1 MGKKLISDSILTS
14 IANAIR
20 TKLNTVI
27 QYKPSEMA
35 DAILSIPQGGG
46 GGGITPSGTITV
58 DENHRTYD
66 CTQYAQVEVEIE
78 DPTAELTIQNN
89 GIFNVLGYKQVK
101 VNVPVGVFPSGNLNI
116 SFSGGYNVREYETVY
131 VDLLP
136 MSPKYY
142 IADNDFVLINEAGEP
157 EYSYSCSEMS
167 SLSELPAPY
176 NYGSGAVWNYTLE
189 ELKELAA
196 LGCPMV
202 AGTNVT
208 RNVTIFKFWDAN
220 IEQPLVLLY
229 LNCDN
234 WTGKVEYTYE
244 VDDPTKIPPAST
256 WEDYTNES
264 GLIVIGGYLETICRS
279 VITITTYS
287 GSYSLGKTDGT
298 GLFKA
303 ENASV
308 GKSLLKEV
316 YIGSYCTKIED
327 SCFSGCSHLD
337 KVVFSGT
344 SAVSGLYIGDYAFYK
359 CVSIKG
365 ITLPSYIKV
374 AEMIQDQV
382 YPFDDCNMNYISY
395 PKTFTQV
402 NNLYISPTGGL
413 KKFCISN
420 QITALPQNVIHR
432 FGLIRFVIPPSVT
445 TIQNLGDISELRE
458 LIIKSNTLVTLTTSY
473 LGNDVS
479 SNLVIKVSL
488 SLVDTYKNATNWSR
502 YANQI
507 VADT

>member
-46 GGGITPSGTITV
+46 GGINPSGTITV

-89 GIFNVLGYKQVK
+89 GTFNVLGYKQVK

-116 SFSGGYNVREYETVY
+116 SFEGGYDVREYETVY

-136 MSPKYY
+136 TSPKFY
-142 IADNDFVLINEAGEP
+142 IIDNDFVFIDDSGEP
-157 EYSYSCSEMS
+157 EFSYSCSEMS
-167 SLSELPAPY
+167 SKSGLPTPH

-202 AGTNVT
+202 VGTNVT
-208 RNVTIFKFWDAN
+208 SNATIFKFWDAN
-220 IEQPLVLLY
+220 IDQPLILMY
-229 LNCDN
+229 IYCDN
-234 WTGKVEYTYE
+234 WSGTVKMEYE
-244 VDDPTKIPPAST
+244 VDDPIKIPPAST
-256 WEDYTNES
+256 EDEWTNVS
-264 GLIVIGGYLETICRS
+264 GLLRIPLFKEPLCRDIV
-279 VITITTYS
+279 TITTDS
-287 GSYSLGKTDGT
+287 GSYSLGNPDGT
-298 GLFKA
+298 GLFVEEYA
-303 ENASV
+303 AV
-308 GKSLLKEV
+308 GKSILKEV
-316 YIGSYCTKIED
+316 YIGSKCTKIND
-327 SCFSGCSHLD
+327 SCFSGCTHLD

-344 SAVSGLYIGDYAFYK
+344 NSVSGLYIGDYAFYK

-365 ITLPSYIKV
+365 VTLPSYIKV

-402 NNLYISPTGGL
+402 NNLYKSPVGGL
-413 KKFCISN
+413 RKFCISN
-420 QITALPQNVIHR
+420 QITALPQYVIHR

-445 TIQNLGDISELRE
+445 TMQNLGDISELME
-458 LIIKSNTLVTLTTSY
+458 LIIKSNTLVTLTSSY

-479 SNLVIKVSL
+479 SNLVIKVPM
-488 SLVDTYKNATNWSR
+488 SLVDTYKSATNWSR